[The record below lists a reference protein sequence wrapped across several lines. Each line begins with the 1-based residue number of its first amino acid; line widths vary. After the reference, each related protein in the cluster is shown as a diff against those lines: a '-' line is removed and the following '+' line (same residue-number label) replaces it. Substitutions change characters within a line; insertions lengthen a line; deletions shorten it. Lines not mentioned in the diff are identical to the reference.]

1 MKAYQKI
8 LLFVLLFPFTG
19 ILAQSK
25 IPDYSLT
32 DRENVPEEL
41 KWNLND
47 IYSSL
52 TDWEKDKN
60 AVLLKIDKIE
70 KDSKLWTSDA
80 SKMFNMLLLVDEI
93 SEALEKLS
101 TYAVRSRDVDMG
113 NQQYQKMAGEIQSI
127 YVSFG
132 TKISFMNNDILSLGK
147 NKFEKFLTEKK
158 ELQRYKFYVEKV
170 LRGKDHILPPEQQN
184 IVSRTGLYSGGI
196 AQAAGTLNDLEMPAP
211 EVTLSDGKKV
221 VLTYPNYMLYRGS
234 KNADDRSLVMHTFW
248 NNHKKFE
255 NTLAILQN
263 SEIKEHYF
271 NALTYKFPGCLEARL
286 FDNNIDT
293 SVYYQLI
300 RSVHKNLDPL
310 HKYLTLKKQLL
321 GLDKYRYDDIYASA
335 VNAVDKTYTLDEAKQ
350 IIMESLKPLGK
361 DYVEGIK
368 RALNERWIDFYPNK
382 GKESGAYSGGLY
394 SVHPYIKLNYI
405 GDYDAVSTLTHELGH
420 SMHSFFSSKNQTYN
434 NSHYPI
440 FLAEVASTFNENLMM
455 SYLIKNETDDLLKLY
470 LLDSYID
477 GARATIYRQ
486 TLFAEFELEMHKKVE
501 KGESLTSDWLNKT
514 YLDLTREYYGHDKGV
529 TEVGEYIQNE
539 WSSVPHFYYNYYVYQ
554 YSTGLLASMA
564 LSSKVL
570 NGSQK
575 DLDDYLTFLKS
586 GGSNYPLEI
595 LKKAGI
601 DMSKPE
607 PIDAGMKYFS
617 SLVDEMEVLVNK
629 LKKENKI

>member
-1 MKAYQKI
+1 MKNLLII
-8 LLFVLLFPFTG
+8 LLFTLLIPLSG
-19 ILAQSK
+19 LMAQDA

-32 DRENVPEEL
+32 DRKDVPEEF

-47 IYSSL
+47 IYATL
-52 TDWEKDKN
+52 DAWEKDKKD
-60 AVLLKIDKIE
+60 VESQIDLIDTYAKT
-70 KDSKLWTSDA
+70 WTSDA
-80 SKMFNMLLLVDEI
+80 SKMYDMLLLTDEI
-93 SEALEKLS
+93 SEKLDKLS

-113 NQQYQKMAGEIQSI
+113 DQQYQKMAGEIQSI
-127 YVSFG
+127 YVNYS
-132 TKISFMNNDILSLGK
+132 TKISFINNDVLALGK
-147 NKFEKFLTEKK
+147 DKFNKFLAEKK
-158 ELQRYKFYVEKV
+158 ELQRYKFDIEKI

-184 IVSRTGLYSGGI
+184 IISRTGLFSGGI
-196 AQAAGTLNDLEMPAP
+196 AQAAGTLNDLEMPSP

-221 VLTYPNYMLYRGS
+221 VLTYPNYMLYRGT
-234 KNADDRSLVMHTFW
+234 KNPEDRSLVMNTFW

-255 NTLAILQN
+255 NTLATLQN
-263 SEIKEHYF
+263 AEIKEHYF
-271 NALTYKFPGCLEARL
+271 SALSYKFPTCLETRL
-286 FDNNIDT
+286 FINNIDT

-300 RSVHKNLDPL
+300 RSVHNNFAPL

-335 VNAVDKTYTLDEAKQ
+335 VKAVDKTYPLDEAKQ
-350 IIMESLKPLGK
+350 IIIESLKPLGK
-361 DYVEGIK
+361 EYIEGIN
-368 RALNERWIDFYPNK
+368 RAFSQRWIDFYPNK

-394 SVHPYIKLNYI
+394 NVHPYIKLNYI
-405 GDYDAVSTLTHELGH
+405 GDYDAVSTLIHELGH
-420 SMHSFFSSKNQTYN
+420 SMHSDFSGKNQTYN

-455 SYLIKNETDDLLKLY
+455 SYLLKNEKDDMLKLY
-470 LLDSYID
+470 LLDNYLD

-501 KGESLTSDWLNKT
+501 NGESLTSDWLNKK
-514 YLDLTREYYGHDKGV
+514 YLDLTREYYGHDKGITQV
-529 TEVGEYIQNE
+529 DEYIQNE

-564 LSSKVL
+564 LSNKVL
-570 NGSQK
+570 NGTEK
-575 DLDDYLTFLKS
+575 DLNDYLTFLKA
-586 GGSNYPLEI
+586 GGSDYPLEI

-607 PIDAGMKYFS
+607 PINSGLKYFS
-617 SLVDEMEVLVNK
+617 TLVDEMEALVNK